1 MYPERFEAGFTLLE
15 ILVSIFIFAIIMA
28 TIFGSFHSIFN
39 TTEDL
44 DKDIA
49 AYETAKNSLDR
60 MILDLQSIHVSAPP
74 EYRKP
79 DMDDPPDP
87 YRIKGE
93 TVLINQSSFATLR
106 FSGLAHISLEKDRRD
121 GIAEI
126 IYYIQKRND
135 NSFVLRRSD
144 KLYHYGPFTEKGSDP
159 ILCENIKSLTFL
171 YYDQDGTEQE
181 RWDSDSDDF
190 KYATPRAIG
199 IKIEVGE
206 SQRSIVLETTVNLPV
221 FRKMLG

>member
-1 MYPERFEAGFTLLE
+1 MHQEKFEAGFTLLE
-15 ILVSIFIFAIIMA
+15 ILVAIAIFAIIMA

-49 AYETAKNSLDR
+49 AYEMAKSSLDR
-60 MILDLQSIHVSAPP
+60 MILDLQSIHVSTPP

-93 TVLINQSSFATLR
+93 TVLINQSYFPTLR
-106 FSGLAHISLEKDRRD
+106 FSGLAHISLEKGQRD
-121 GIAEI
+121 GISEI

-135 NSFVLRRSD
+135 DSFVLRRSD
-144 KLYHYGPFTEKGSDP
+144 RLYPYGTFTEKGSDP
-159 ILCENIKSLTFL
+159 ILCENVKSLTFV
-171 YYDQDGTEQE
+171 YYDQEGSEQE
-181 RWDSDSDDF
+181 SWDSDSDDF
-190 KYATPRAIG
+190 KYATPHAIG

-206 SQRSIVLETTVNLPV
+206 RQQSITLETAVNLPV
-221 FRKMLG
+221 FRKRLG